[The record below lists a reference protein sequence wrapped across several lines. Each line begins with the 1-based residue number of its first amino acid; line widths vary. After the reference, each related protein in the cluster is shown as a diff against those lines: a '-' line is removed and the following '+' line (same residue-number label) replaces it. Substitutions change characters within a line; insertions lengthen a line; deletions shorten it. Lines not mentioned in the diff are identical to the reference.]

1 MPKIKEHT
9 MSSKGTDVVIY
20 IAKEESPNV
29 LPAVPVWH
37 TLRRN
42 SDSLK
47 KTVSLTE
54 SDEIVDSR
62 FDQGSVAT
70 SGEATGTIEYE
81 LSALSQDILLEGAA
95 GNIFVEDGV
104 TGVATLE
111 IGGMELDTFTI
122 VKHDKKLNFIQVF
135 SGARIGEL
143 TIQGD
148 TEGKITGSATI
159 SATGYANP
167 AASPVTAPL
176 AAPDTP
182 FMSSINVN
190 TFKINGVSTVG
201 TACAES
207 FTISI
212 NNNLTARPCLGNQS
226 IIPNRYTEGK
236 VNIGLSATV
245 VLTEQSKAWIPY
257 VESRETMTAEIGI
270 EDTQG
275 NAYGFHFPKLELD
288 NDGMSDTNATD
299 DHTLALE
306 FKQVKVAP
314 TITRSVA

>member
-1 MPKIKEHT
+1 
-9 MSSKGTDVVIY
+9 MSSKGIDVVIY

-29 LPAVPVWH
+29 LPALPEWH
-37 TLRRN
+37 TLRRS

-70 SGEATGTIEYE
+70 SGEATGAIEYE

-95 GNIFVEDGV
+95 GNVFVEDGV
-104 TGVATLE
+104 AGVFTLE
-111 IGGMELDTFTI
+111 IGGDELATFTI

-148 TEGKITGSATI
+148 AEGKITGSASI

-167 AASPVTAPL
+167 ASSPVTAPL
-176 AAPDTP
+176 APTDTP

-190 TFKINGVSTVG
+190 MFKINGASTVG

-207 FTISI
+207 FAISI
-212 NNNLTARPCLGNQS
+212 NNNLTARPCLGTES
-226 IIPNRYTEGK
+226 LIPNRYTEGK

-245 VLTEQSKAWIPY
+245 VLTEQSKEWIPY

-270 EDTQG
+270 QDSQG
-275 NAYGFHFPKLELD
+275 NAYGFNFPKLQLD

-299 DHTLALE
+299 DHTLGLE

-314 TITRSVA
+314 TITRSVV

>member
-1 MPKIKEHT
+1 

-62 FDQGSVAT
+62 FDQGSVAI

-81 LSALSQDILLEGAA
+81 LSALSQDILFEGAA
-95 GNIFVEDGV
+95 GNVFVEDGV
-104 TGVATLE
+104 TGVFTLE
-111 IGGMELDTFTI
+111 IGGAELDTFTI

-167 AASPVTAPL
+167 VASPVTAPL

-201 TACAES
+201 TAQDKILILPTKNHLS
-207 FTISI
+207 F
-212 NNNLTARPCLGNQS
+212 
-226 IIPNRYTEGK
+226 K
-236 VNIGLSATV
+236 
-245 VLTEQSKAWIPY
+245 
-257 VESRETMTAEIGI
+257 
-270 EDTQG
+270 
-275 NAYGFHFPKLELD
+275 
-288 NDGMSDTNATD
+288 
-299 DHTLALE
+299 
-306 FKQVKVAP
+306 
-314 TITRSVA
+314 

>member
-1 MPKIKEHT
+1 

-29 LPAVPVWH
+29 LPALPEWH
-37 TLRRN
+37 TLRRS

-54 SDEIVDSR
+54 SDEIVNSR

-70 SGEATGTIEYE
+70 SGEATGAIEYE

-95 GNIFVEDGV
+95 GNVFVPDAL
-104 TGVATLE
+104 TGIATLE
-111 IGGMELDTFTI
+111 IGGDELATFTI

-148 TEGKITGSATI
+148 AEGKITGSASI
-159 SATGYANP
+159 SATGYTNP
-167 AASPVTAPL
+167 ATSPVTAPL
-176 AAPDTP
+176 APTDTP

-190 TFKINGVSTVG
+190 MFKINGVSTVG

-207 FTISI
+207 FSISI
-212 NNNLTARPCLGNQS
+212 NNNLTAKPCLGNES
-226 IIPNRYTEGK
+226 LIPNRYTEGK

-245 VLTEQSKAWIPY
+245 VLTEQSKAWIPF

-270 EDTQG
+270 EDSEG
-275 NAYGFHFPKLELD
+275 NSYGFNFPKLQLD

-299 DHTLALE
+299 DHTLGLE

-314 TITRSVA
+314 TITRSVV